1 MCRSLF
7 DAAVDMCL
15 PVKDL
20 CKIIFFMCAI
30 VIEQSHPTTFF
41 AAISAGRSRY
51 CLEISKAQERPTI
64 VPFF

>member
-7 DAAVDMCL
+7 DAALDMCL
-15 PVKDL
+15 HVKDL
-20 CKIIFFMCAI
+20 CKIIFSMCAI

-41 AAISAGRSRY
+41 AAITAGRSRY
-51 CLEISKAQERPTI
+51 CLEISKAQEKPTI

>member
-15 PVKDL
+15 HALDL
-20 CKIIFFMCAI
+20 CKIIFFICAI
-30 VIEQSHPTTFF
+30 VIEQSHTTTFF
-41 AAISAGRSRY
+41 AAITVGRNRY
-51 CLEISKAQERPTI
+51 CQEISKVQEKPTI

>member
-15 PVKDL
+15 PVQDL

-41 AAISAGRSRY
+41 AAITAGRSRY
-51 CLEISKAQERPTI
+51 CLEISKAQERRW
-64 VPFF
+64 PFF